1 MKVGIQL
8 YSVKNTL
15 AKDPFGTLEK
25 VAKMG
30 YRYWETAQ
38 VPALAMAN
46 NYGLGL
52 EVADAKKFLA
62 DNDVK
67 IIGAHVWPL
76 DLDAYQGFLDYH
88 AEIGNDKVGLSA
100 SFFDDMD
107 DLKAKCE
114 LYNKAGE
121 MAKKQGML
129 FYYHNHFHEFQKYE
143 DKYVMDWIA
152 ELTDPELVGLQL
164 DTYWAARGGVDPVE
178 MIDRYKDRLVNLHQ
192 KDFPKDAGEPI
203 NLFEERLDPN
213 VKMNNDVYHFARR
226 PTSFSEVG
234 TGIMDIQA
242 IINAGNRIGVPI
254 FCWSRISPLW
264 TSGFDQGGVLGAF
277 QSHDGIEW
285 V

>member
-143 DKYVMDWIA
+143 GKYVMDWIA

-164 DTYWAARGGVDPVE
+164 DPTGLPAAAWIRW
-178 MIDRYKDRLVNLHQ
+178 R
-192 KDFPKDAGEPI
+192 
-203 NLFEERLDPN
+203 
-213 VKMNNDVYHFARR
+213 
-226 PTSFSEVG
+226 
-234 TGIMDIQA
+234 
-242 IINAGNRIGVPI
+242 
-254 FCWSRISPLW
+254 
-264 TSGFDQGGVLGAF
+264 
-277 QSHDGIEW
+277 
-285 V
+285 